1 MRKNVA
7 RVVVASA
14 VALSLLIPSGMAF
27 AVEKRSNDSTE
38 KAILESSQVT
48 TPPINTKDAL
58 TPSLPT
64 TPNPPA
70 INLESLLTEKRNAE
84 AQAAEEEVDAQP
96 SAEEIRQQTITSV
109 IDTALSLQGVPYW
122 YGGTTPSGFDC
133 SGFTQY
139 VFSQT
144 GAYELPR
151 TAAEQSYCGTP
162 VSFDEL
168 SAGDLIFWGSGSGV
182 YHTGIYIG
190 DWSYIHADCDLGITV
205 ASMDSFTPSFAMRI
219 L

>member
-1 MRKNVA
+1 MLRKNVA
-7 RVVVASA
+7 RIAA
-14 VALSLLIPSGMAF
+14 VGALSLSLVIPSGLAF
-27 AVEKRSNDSTE
+27 AVEKH
-38 KAILESSQVT
+38 ESASHTNQKHEVVPHLDDQT
-48 TPPINTKDAL
+48 NL
-58 TPSLPT
+58 TPSGFSSSPSVIDFDTL
-64 TPNPPA
+64 
-70 INLESLLTEKRNAE
+70 LENKR
-84 AQAAEEEVDAQP
+84 AAESEEAESEVVEP
-96 SAEEIRQQTITSV
+96 TPEEIRQQTITSV
-109 IDTALSLQGVPYW
+109 IDTAKSLQGVPYW

-151 TAAEQSYCGTP
+151 TAAEQSLCGTW

-168 SAGDLIFWGSGSGV
+168 APGDLVFWGSGYGV
-182 YHTGIYIG
+182 YHTGIYVG
-190 DWSYIHADCDLGITV
+190 DWSYIHADCDAGITI